1 MDTKLWRKNSSS
13 TFWPNKGTFS
23 RAYDKNAHMRHNQ
36 ERFYF
41 FFATRSSHVDWMY
54 VGLIECRFVTEWHK
68 NSEKHVN
75 NKMEV
80 WD

>member
-13 TFWPNKGTFS
+13 TFWPNEGKKWTFS
-23 RAYDKNAHMRHNQ
+23 RAYDKNAHITKSV
-36 ERFYF
+36 FT

-75 NKMEV
+75 NKMYG
-80 WD
+80 